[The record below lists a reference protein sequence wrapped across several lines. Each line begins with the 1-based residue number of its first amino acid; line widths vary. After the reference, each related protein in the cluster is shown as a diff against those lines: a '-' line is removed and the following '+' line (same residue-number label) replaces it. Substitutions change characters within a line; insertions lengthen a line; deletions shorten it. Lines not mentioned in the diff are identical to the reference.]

1 MNTLRIGL
9 VSISDRASSG
19 VYQDKGI
26 PALEEWLARA
36 LTTPFELQTR
46 LIPDEQA
53 IIEQTLCELVD
64 EMGCHLVLTTGG
76 TGPARRDVTPDATL
90 AIADREMPGFGEQ
103 MRQVSL
109 HFVPTAILSRQ
120 VGVIR
125 KQAGRIPRVF
135 INDLLAR
142 TDIVD
147 LIDARVKLKKQGK
160 NFHACCP
167 FHNEKTPSF
176 TVNGEKQFY
185 HCFGCGAHGNAIDFL
200 MNYDKLEFVETV
212 EELAAMHNLEV
223 PFEAGSGP
231 SQIERHQRQTLYQL
245 MDGLNTFYQQSLQQP
260 VAMSARQYLEKRGLS
275 HEVIARFAIGFAP
288 PGWDNVLKRFGGNPE
303 NRQSLIDAGMLVT
316 NDQGRSYDRFRERVM
331 FPIRDKRG
339 RVIGFGGRVLG
350 NDTPKYLN
358 SPETDIFHKGRQ
370 LYGLYEAQQDN
381 AEPNRL
387 LVVEGYMDVVALA
400 QYGINYAVASL
411 GTSTTA
417 DHIQLLFRA
426 TNNVICCYDGDR
438 AGRDAA
444 WRALETALPYMT
456 DGRQLR
462 FMFLPDGEDPDTL
475 VRKEGK
481 EAFEA
486 RMEQAMP
493 LSAFLFNS
501 LMPQVDL
508 STPDGRAR
516 LSTLALPLISQVPG
530 ETLRI
535 YLRQELGNK
544 LGILDDSQL
553 ERLMPKAAESGVSR
567 PVPQLKRTTMRIL
580 IGLLVQNPEL
590 ATLVPPLEN
599 LDENKLPGLGL
610 FRELVNTCLS
620 QPGLTTGQ
628 LLEHY
633 RGTNNAATLEKLSM
647 WDDIA
652 DKNIAEQ
659 TFTDSLNHM
668 FDSLLEL
675 RQEELIAR
683 ERTHGLSN
691 EERLELWTL
700 NQELAKK

>member
-1 MNTLRIGL
+1 M
-9 VSISDRASSG
+9 
-19 VYQDKGI
+19 
-26 PALEEWLARA
+26 
-36 LTTPFELQTR
+36 
-46 LIPDEQA
+46 
-53 IIEQTLCELVD
+53 
-64 EMGCHLVLTTGG
+64 
-76 TGPARRDVTPDATL
+76 
-90 AIADREMPGFGEQ
+90 
-103 MRQVSL
+103 
-109 HFVPTAILSRQ
+109 
-120 VGVIR
+120 
-125 KQAGRIPRVF
+125 AGRIPRVF

-160 NFHACCP
+160 NYHACCP

-231 SQIERHQRQTLYQL
+231 TQIERHQRQTLYEL
-245 MDGLNTFYQQSLQQP
+245 LDGLNGFYRHALQAQNAEP
-260 VAMSARQYLEKRGLS
+260 ARQYLAKRGLS
-275 HEVIARFAIGFAP
+275 ESVIERFAIGYAP
-288 PGWDNVLKRFGGNPE
+288 PGWDNALKRFGTNSE

-316 NDQGRSYDRFRERVM
+316 NDKGRSYDRFRERVM

-350 NDTPKYLN
+350 DALPKYLN

-370 LYGLYEAQQDN
+370 LYGLYEVQLSD
-381 AEPNRL
+381 PNPPRL
-387 LVVEGYMDVVALA
+387 LVVEGYMDVVALS
-400 QYGINYAVASL
+400 QYDINYAVASL
-411 GTSTTA
+411 GTATTA
-417 DHIQLLFRA
+417 EHIQMLFRV

-438 AGRDAA
+438 AGRSAA

-475 VRKEGK
+475 VRQEGK
-481 EAFEA
+481 AAFEA
-486 RMEQAMP
+486 RMEQAQP
-493 LSAFLFNS
+493 LSTFLFNS
-501 LMPQVDL
+501 LLPQVDL
-508 STPDGRAR
+508 STPDGRAQ

-553 ERLMPKAAESGVSR
+553 ERLMTRQADNSQTR
-567 PVPQLKRTTMRIL
+567 PAPTLKRTTMRIL

-590 ATLVPPLEN
+590 APLVPSLAA
-599 LDENKLPGLGL
+599 LDKTKLPGLEL
-610 FRELVNTCLS
+610 FSELVNTCLS

-633 RGTNNAATLEKLSM
+633 RGTKEAATLEKLST

-652 DKNIAEQ
+652 DKDIAEK
-659 TFTDSLNHM
+659 TFTDALDHL
-668 FDSLLEL
+668 FDSVLEL
-675 RQEELIAR
+675 RLTELIAR
-683 ERTHGLSN
+683 SRTQGLSAAER
-691 EERLELWTL
+691 EEVRIITEAR
-700 NQELAKK
+700 AKK

>member
-1 MNTLRIGL
+1 
-9 VSISDRASSG
+9 
-19 VYQDKGI
+19 
-26 PALEEWLARA
+26 
-36 LTTPFELQTR
+36 
-46 LIPDEQA
+46 
-53 IIEQTLCELVD
+53 
-64 EMGCHLVLTTGG
+64 MGH
-76 TGPARRDVTPDATL
+76 
-90 AIADREMPGFGEQ
+90 M
-103 MRQVSL
+103 
-109 HFVPTAILSRQ
+109 
-120 VGVIR
+120 
-125 KQAGRIPRVF
+125 AGRITRVF

-142 TDIVD
+142 TDIID

-160 NFHACCP
+160 NWHACCP
-167 FHNEKTPSF
+167 FHNEKSPSF

-223 PFEAGSGP
+223 PYEAGNGP
-231 SQIERHQRQTLYQL
+231 SQIERHQRQSLYQL
-245 MDGLNTFYQQSLQQP
+245 MDGLNAFYQQSLMQP
-260 VAMSARQYLEKRGLS
+260 AAEPARQYLQRRGLS
-275 HEVIARFAIGFAP
+275 SDVIARFAIGYAP
-288 PGWDNVLKRFGGNPE
+288 PGWDNVLKRFGANQE

-339 RVIGFGGRVLG
+339 RVMGFGGRVLG

-381 AEPNRL
+381 DEPQRL

-417 DHIQLLFRA
+417 DHIQLLFRV
-426 TNNVICCYDGDR
+426 TKNVICCYDGDR

-444 WRALETALPYMT
+444 WRALETALPYMS

-481 EAFEA
+481 AAFEA

-493 LSAFLFNS
+493 LSTFLFNS
-501 LMPQVDL
+501 LLPQADL
-508 STPDGRAR
+508 TTPDGTTQLAA
-516 LSTLALPLISQVPG
+516 LALPLISQVPG

-535 YLRQELGNK
+535 QLRQLLGNK
-544 LGILDDSQL
+544 IGIFDDAQLD
-553 ERLMPKAAESGVSR
+553 RLMPKQAENATAR
-567 PVPQLKRTTMRIL
+567 PAPQLKRTTMRIL
-580 IGLLVQNPEL
+580 IGLLVQSPEL
-590 ATLVPPLEN
+590 APLVPPLEG
-599 LDENKLPGLGL
+599 LDKSRMAGLGL
-610 FRELVNTCLS
+610 FTELVNTCLS

-628 LLEHY
+628 LLEQY
-633 RGTNNAATLEKLSM
+633 RGTKEAATLEKLAM

-652 DKNIAEQ
+652 DKDIAEK
-659 TFTDSLNHM
+659 TFNDALNHM
-668 FDSLLEL
+668 FDSMLVQ

-683 ERTHGLSN
+683 DRTHGLSS
-691 EERLELWTL
+691 EERRELWQL

>member
-1 MNTLRIGL
+1 M
-9 VSISDRASSG
+9 
-19 VYQDKGI
+19 
-26 PALEEWLARA
+26 
-36 LTTPFELQTR
+36 
-46 LIPDEQA
+46 
-53 IIEQTLCELVD
+53 
-64 EMGCHLVLTTGG
+64 
-76 TGPARRDVTPDATL
+76 
-90 AIADREMPGFGEQ
+90 
-103 MRQVSL
+103 
-109 HFVPTAILSRQ
+109 
-120 VGVIR
+120 
-125 KQAGRIPRVF
+125 AGRIPRVF

-160 NFHACCP
+160 NYHACCP

-185 HCFGCGAHGNAIDFL
+185 HCFGCGVHGNAIDFL

-231 SQIERHQRQTLYQL
+231 TQIERHQRQTLYEL
-245 MDGLNTFYQQSLQQP
+245 LDGLNGFYRQALQAQSAEP
-260 VAMSARQYLEKRGLS
+260 ARQYLAKRGLS
-275 HEVIARFAIGFAP
+275 ESVIERFAIGYAP
-288 PGWDNVLKRFGGNPE
+288 PGWDNVLKRFGNNSE
-303 NRQSLIDAGMLVT
+303 NRKSLIDAGMLVT

-350 NDTPKYLN
+350 DALPKYLN

-370 LYGLYEAQQDN
+370 LYGLYEVQQSD
-381 AEPNRL
+381 PNPPRL
-387 LVVEGYMDVVALA
+387 LVVEGYMDVVALS
-400 QYGINYAVASL
+400 QYDINYAVASL
-411 GTSTTA
+411 GTATTA
-417 DHIQLLFRA
+417 EHIQMLFRV

-438 AGRDAA
+438 AGRSAA

-475 VRKEGK
+475 VRQEGK
-481 EAFEA
+481 AAFEA
-486 RMEQAMP
+486 RMEQAQP
-493 LSAFLFNS
+493 LSTFLFNS
-501 LMPQVDL
+501 LLPQVDL
-508 STPDGRAR
+508 STPDGRAQ

-553 ERLMPKAAESGVSR
+553 ERLMTRQADNSQTR
-567 PVPQLKRTTMRIL
+567 PAPTLKRTTMRIL

-590 ATLVPPLEN
+590 APLVPSLAA
-599 LDENKLPGLGL
+599 LDKTKLPGLEL
-610 FRELVNTCLS
+610 FAELVNTCLS

-633 RGTNNAATLEKLSM
+633 RGTKEAATLEKLST

-652 DKNIAEQ
+652 DKDIAEK
-659 TFTDSLNHM
+659 TFTDALDHM
-668 FDSLLEL
+668 FDSVLEL
-675 RQEELIAR
+675 RLTELIAR
-683 ERTHGLSN
+683 SRTQGLSAAER
-691 EERLELWTL
+691 EEVRIITE
-700 NQELAKK
+700 ARARK

>member
-1 MNTLRIGL
+1 M
-9 VSISDRASSG
+9 
-19 VYQDKGI
+19 
-26 PALEEWLARA
+26 
-36 LTTPFELQTR
+36 
-46 LIPDEQA
+46 
-53 IIEQTLCELVD
+53 
-64 EMGCHLVLTTGG
+64 
-76 TGPARRDVTPDATL
+76 
-90 AIADREMPGFGEQ
+90 
-103 MRQVSL
+103 
-109 HFVPTAILSRQ
+109 
-120 VGVIR
+120 
-125 KQAGRIPRVF
+125 AGRIPRVF

-223 PFEAGSGP
+223 PYEAGSGP
-231 SQIERHQRQTLYQL
+231 TQIERHQRQNLYQL
-245 MDGLNTFYQQSLQQP
+245 MEGLNAFYQQSLNQP
-260 VAMSARQYLEKRGLS
+260 NADPARQYLAKRGLS
-275 HEVIARFAIGFAP
+275 SEVISRFAIGYAP
-288 PGWDNVLKRFGGNPE
+288 PGWDNVLKRFGANRE
-303 NRQSLIDAGMLVT
+303 NKQSLIDAGMLVT

-350 NDTPKYLN
+350 DGMPKYLN

-370 LYGLYEAQQDN
+370 LYGLYEAQQAA
-381 AEPNRL
+381 AEPQRL

-400 QYGINYAVASL
+400 QYDINYAVASL

-417 DHIQLLFRA
+417 DHIQLLFRV
-426 TNNVICCYDGDR
+426 THNVICCYDGDR

-481 EAFEA
+481 AAFEA
-486 RMEQAMP
+486 RMEQAQP
-493 LSAFLFNS
+493 LSTFLFNS
-501 LMPQVDL
+501 LLPQADL
-508 STPDGRAR
+508 TSPDGKTQLAA
-516 LSTLALPLISQVPG
+516 LSLPLITQIPG

-535 YLRQELGNK
+535 QLRQILSNK
-544 LGILDDSQL
+544 IGIFDDTQLD
-553 ERLMPKAAESGVSR
+553 RLIPKQAENGANR
-567 PVPQLKRTTMRIL
+567 PAPKLKRTPMRIL

-590 ATLVPPLEN
+590 AAVVPPLSG
-599 LDENKLPGLGL
+599 LDPKKQPGLGL
-610 FRELVNTCLS
+610 FSELVNTCLS

-628 LLEHY
+628 LLEQY
-633 RGTNNAATLEKLSM
+633 RGTNEAATLEKLSV
-647 WDDIA
+647 WTDIR
-652 DKNIAEQ
+652 DENVEKM
-659 TFTDSLNHM
+659 FTDTLNHIL
-668 FDSLLEL
+668 DSILEL

-683 ERTHGLSN
+683 DRTHGLSN
-691 EERLELWTL
+691 EERMEFWQIRQALE
-700 NQELAKK
+700 KK

>member
-1 MNTLRIGL
+1 M
-9 VSISDRASSG
+9 
-19 VYQDKGI
+19 
-26 PALEEWLARA
+26 
-36 LTTPFELQTR
+36 
-46 LIPDEQA
+46 
-53 IIEQTLCELVD
+53 
-64 EMGCHLVLTTGG
+64 
-76 TGPARRDVTPDATL
+76 
-90 AIADREMPGFGEQ
+90 
-103 MRQVSL
+103 
-109 HFVPTAILSRQ
+109 
-120 VGVIR
+120 
-125 KQAGRIPRVF
+125 AGRIPRVF

-142 TDIVD
+142 TDIID

-200 MNYDKLEFVETV
+200 MNYDKLDFVETV
-212 EELAAMHNLEV
+212 EELAAMHNLEI
-223 PFEAGSGP
+223 PYEAGTGL
-231 SQIERHQRQTLYQL
+231 SQIERHQRQNLYQL
-245 MDGLNTFYQQSLQQP
+245 MDGLNAFYQQSLAHP
-260 VAMSARQYLEKRGLS
+260 TAEPARQYLQKRGLS
-275 HEVIARFAIGFAP
+275 AEIVQRFAIGFAP
-288 PGWDNVLKRFGGNPE
+288 PGWDNALKRFGNNSD
-303 NRQSLIDAGMLVT
+303 NRALLLDAGMLVN
-316 NDQGRSYDRFRERVM
+316 NDQGRTYDRFRNRVM

-370 LYGLYEAQQDN
+370 LYGLYEAQQHN
-381 AEPNRL
+381 AEPQRL

-400 QYGINYAVASL
+400 QYDINYAVASL

-417 DHIQLLFRA
+417 DHIHMLFRA

-444 WRALETALPYMT
+444 WRALETAMPYIT

-486 RMEQAMP
+486 RMEQALP
-493 LSAFLFNS
+493 LSLFLFNS
-501 LMPQVDL
+501 LLPQVDL
-508 STPDGRAR
+508 STPDG
-516 LSTLALPLISQVPG
+516 STQLAALALPLINQVPG
-530 ETLRI
+530 DTHRI
-535 YLRQELGNK
+535 QLRQMLGLK
-544 LGILDDSQL
+544 LGIFDDSQL
-553 ERLMPKAAESGVSR
+553 DRLMPKQAESGTVR
-567 PVPQLKRTTMRIL
+567 PAPQLKRTTMRIL
-580 IGLLVQNPEL
+580 IGLLVQNPDL
-590 ATLVPPLEN
+590 APLVPPLGG
-599 LDENKLPGLGL
+599 LDQKKLPGLGL
-610 FRELVNTCLS
+610 FEELVNTCLS
-620 QPGLTTGQ
+620 QPGLTISQ

-633 RGTNNAATLEKLSM
+633 RGTNSAATLEKLSM

-652 DKNIAEQ
+652 DKDIAEK

-668 FDSLLEL
+668 FDSMLKL

-683 ERTHGLSN
+683 DRTHGLSN
-691 EERLELWTL
+691 EERRELWTL

>member
-1 MNTLRIGL
+1 M
-9 VSISDRASSG
+9 
-19 VYQDKGI
+19 
-26 PALEEWLARA
+26 
-36 LTTPFELQTR
+36 
-46 LIPDEQA
+46 
-53 IIEQTLCELVD
+53 
-64 EMGCHLVLTTGG
+64 
-76 TGPARRDVTPDATL
+76 
-90 AIADREMPGFGEQ
+90 
-103 MRQVSL
+103 
-109 HFVPTAILSRQ
+109 
-120 VGVIR
+120 
-125 KQAGRIPRVF
+125 AGRIPRVF

-260 VAMSARQYLEKRGLS
+260 VATSARQYLEKRGLS

-590 ATLVPPLEN
+590 ATLVPTLEN

>member
-1 MNTLRIGL
+1 M
-9 VSISDRASSG
+9 
-19 VYQDKGI
+19 
-26 PALEEWLARA
+26 
-36 LTTPFELQTR
+36 
-46 LIPDEQA
+46 
-53 IIEQTLCELVD
+53 
-64 EMGCHLVLTTGG
+64 
-76 TGPARRDVTPDATL
+76 
-90 AIADREMPGFGEQ
+90 
-103 MRQVSL
+103 
-109 HFVPTAILSRQ
+109 
-120 VGVIR
+120 
-125 KQAGRIPRVF
+125 AGRIPRVF

-160 NFHACCP
+160 NYHACCP

-185 HCFGCGAHGNAIDFL
+185 HCFGCGAHGNALDFL
-200 MNYDKLEFVETV
+200 MNYDKLEFVESV

-231 SQIERHQRQTLYQL
+231 SLIERHQRQTLYQL
-245 MDGLNTFYQQSLQQP
+245 MDGLNAFYQQSLTQP
-260 VAMSARQYLEKRGLS
+260 AAEPARQYLSRRGLS
-275 HEVIARFAIGFAP
+275 SEIIERFAIGYAP
-288 PGWDNVLKRFGGNPE
+288 PGWDNVLKRFGGNSE
-303 NRQSLIDAGMLVT
+303 NRKSLIDAGMLVT

-381 AEPNRL
+381 DEPQRL

-417 DHIQLLFRA
+417 DHIQLLFRV
-426 TNNVICCYDGDR
+426 TKNVICCYDGDR

-444 WRALETALPYMT
+444 WRALETALPYMS

-486 RMEQAMP
+486 RMEQALP
-493 LSAFLFNS
+493 LSTFLFNS
-501 LMPQVDL
+501 LLPQADL
-508 STPDGRAR
+508 TTPDGTTQLAA
-516 LSTLALPLISQVPG
+516 LALPLINQVPG

-535 YLRQELGNK
+535 QLRQLLGNK
-544 LGILDDSQL
+544 IGIFDDAQLD
-553 ERLMPKAAESGVSR
+553 RLMPKQVESATTR
-567 PVPQLKRTTMRIL
+567 PAPQLKRTTMRIL
-580 IGLLVQNPEL
+580 IGLLIQNPEL
-590 ATLVPPLEN
+590 APKVPPLEG
-599 LDENKLPGLGL
+599 LDHSRLAGLGL
-610 FRELVNTCLS
+610 FTELVNTCLS

-633 RGTNNAATLEKLSM
+633 RGTKEATTLEKLSM

-652 DKNIAEQ
+652 DKDIAEK
-659 TFTDSLNHM
+659 TFTDALNHM
-668 FDSLLEL
+668 FDSMLER

-683 ERTHGLSN
+683 DRTHGLSS
-691 EERLELWTL
+691 EERRELWQL

>member
-1 MNTLRIGL
+1 M
-9 VSISDRASSG
+9 
-19 VYQDKGI
+19 
-26 PALEEWLARA
+26 
-36 LTTPFELQTR
+36 
-46 LIPDEQA
+46 
-53 IIEQTLCELVD
+53 
-64 EMGCHLVLTTGG
+64 
-76 TGPARRDVTPDATL
+76 
-90 AIADREMPGFGEQ
+90 
-103 MRQVSL
+103 
-109 HFVPTAILSRQ
+109 
-120 VGVIR
+120 
-125 KQAGRIPRVF
+125 AGRIPRVF

-160 NFHACCP
+160 NYHACCP

-185 HCFGCGAHGNAIDFL
+185 HCFGCGAHGNALDFL
-200 MNYDKLEFVETV
+200 MNYDKLEFVESV

-231 SQIERHQRQTLYQL
+231 SLIERHQRQTLYQL
-245 MDGLNTFYQQSLQQP
+245 MDGLNAFYQQSLTQP
-260 VAMSARQYLEKRGLS
+260 AAEPARQYLARRGLS
-275 HEVIARFAIGFAP
+275 SEIIARFAIGYAP
-288 PGWDNVLKRFGGNPE
+288 PGWDNVLKRFGGNSE
-303 NRQSLIDAGMLVT
+303 NRKSLIDAGMLVT

-370 LYGLYEAQQDN
+370 LYGLYEAQLDN
-381 AEPNRL
+381 DEPQRL

-417 DHIQLLFRA
+417 DHIQLLFRV
-426 TNNVICCYDGDR
+426 TKNVICCYDGDR

-444 WRALETALPYMT
+444 WRALETALPYMS

-481 EAFEA
+481 AAFEA
-486 RMEQAMP
+486 RMEQAQP
-493 LSAFLFNS
+493 LSTFLFNS
-501 LMPQVDL
+501 LLPQADL
-508 STPDGRAR
+508 TTPDGTTQLAA
-516 LSTLALPLISQVPG
+516 LALPLINQVPG

-535 YLRQELGNK
+535 QLRQLLGNK
-544 LGILDDSQL
+544 IGIFDDAQLD
-553 ERLMPKAAESGVSR
+553 RLMPKQAENSAPR
-567 PVPQLKRTTMRIL
+567 PAPQLKRTTMRIL
-580 IGLLVQNPEL
+580 IGLLIRNPEL
-590 ATLVPPLEN
+590 ASAVPSLEG
-599 LDENKLPGLGL
+599 LDQSRLPGLGL
-610 FRELVNTCLS
+610 FAELVNTCLS

-633 RGTNNAATLEKLSM
+633 RGTKEAATLEKLSM

-652 DKNIAEQ
+652 DKEIAEEA
-659 TFTDSLNHM
+659 FTDSLNHM
-668 FDSLLEL
+668 FDSMLER

-683 ERTHGLSN
+683 DRTHGLSS
-691 EERLELWTL
+691 EERRELWQL

>member
-1 MNTLRIGL
+1 M
-9 VSISDRASSG
+9 
-19 VYQDKGI
+19 
-26 PALEEWLARA
+26 
-36 LTTPFELQTR
+36 
-46 LIPDEQA
+46 
-53 IIEQTLCELVD
+53 
-64 EMGCHLVLTTGG
+64 
-76 TGPARRDVTPDATL
+76 
-90 AIADREMPGFGEQ
+90 
-103 MRQVSL
+103 
-109 HFVPTAILSRQ
+109 
-120 VGVIR
+120 
-125 KQAGRIPRVF
+125 AGRIPRVF

-160 NFHACCP
+160 NYHACCP

-212 EELAAMHNLEV
+212 EELAAMHNLDV
-223 PFEAGSGP
+223 PYEAGSGP
-231 SQIERHQRQTLYQL
+231 SQIERHQRQNLYQL
-245 MDGLNTFYQQSLQQP
+245 LDGLNAFYQQSLTQP
-260 VAMSARQYLEKRGLS
+260 NAKDAREYLSRRGLS
-275 HEVIARFAIGFAP
+275 ADVISRFAIGYAP
-288 PGWDNVLKRFGGNPE
+288 PGWDNVLKRFGGNDE

-316 NDQGRSYDRFRERVM
+316 NDKGRSYDRFRERVM

-350 NDTPKYLN
+350 DGQPKYLN

-370 LYGLYEAQQDN
+370 LYGLYEAQLSSP
-381 AEPNRL
+381 EPARL

-400 QYGINYAVASL
+400 QYDINYAVASL

-417 DHIQLLFRA
+417 DHIQLLFRV

-444 WRALETALPYMT
+444 WRALETALPYMN

-481 EAFEA
+481 DAFEA
-486 RMEQAMP
+486 RMEQAQP
-493 LSAFLFNS
+493 LSTFLFNS

-508 STPDGRAR
+508 STPDGRAQ
-516 LSTLALPLISQVPG
+516 LSTLALPLITQVPG

-535 YLRQELGNK
+535 YLRQELGKK
-544 LGILDDSQL
+544 LGILDDSAL
-553 ERLMPKAAESGVSR
+553 ERLMPKQAEATARAA
-567 PVPQLKRTTMRIL
+567 PTLKRTTMRIL
-580 IGLLVQNPEL
+580 IGLLLQNPEL
-590 ATLVPPLEN
+590 APQVPPLDA
-599 LDENKLPGLGL
+599 LDKNKLPGLGL
-610 FRELVNTCLS
+610 FAELVNTCLS

-628 LLEHY
+628 LLEQY
-633 RGTNNAATLEKLSM
+633 RGTKEAATLEKLSM

-652 DKNIAEQ
+652 DKDIAEK

-668 FDSLLEL
+668 FDSMLEL

-683 ERTHGLSN
+683 ERTHGLSS
-691 EERLELWTL
+691 EERRELWRL

>member
-1 MNTLRIGL
+1 M
-9 VSISDRASSG
+9 
-19 VYQDKGI
+19 
-26 PALEEWLARA
+26 
-36 LTTPFELQTR
+36 
-46 LIPDEQA
+46 
-53 IIEQTLCELVD
+53 
-64 EMGCHLVLTTGG
+64 
-76 TGPARRDVTPDATL
+76 
-90 AIADREMPGFGEQ
+90 
-103 MRQVSL
+103 
-109 HFVPTAILSRQ
+109 
-120 VGVIR
+120 
-125 KQAGRIPRVF
+125 AGRIPRVF

-160 NFHACCP
+160 NYHACCP

-185 HCFGCGAHGNAIDFL
+185 HCFGCGAHGNALDFL
-200 MNYDKLEFVETV
+200 MNYDKLEFVESV

-231 SQIERHQRQTLYQL
+231 SLIERHQRQTLYQL
-245 MDGLNTFYQQSLQQP
+245 MDGLNAFYQQSLTQP
-260 VAMSARQYLEKRGLS
+260 AAEPARQYLAARGLS
-275 HEVIARFAIGFAP
+275 SDIIARFAVGYAP
-288 PGWDNVLKRFGGNPE
+288 PGWDNVLKRFGGNSE
-303 NRQSLIDAGMLVT
+303 NRKSLIDAGMLVT

-381 AEPNRL
+381 DEPQRL

-417 DHIQLLFRA
+417 DHIQLLFRV
-426 TNNVICCYDGDR
+426 TKNVICCYDGDR

-444 WRALETALPYMT
+444 WRALETALPYMS

-486 RMEQAMP
+486 RMEQALP
-493 LSAFLFNS
+493 LSTFLFNS
-501 LMPQVDL
+501 LLPQADL
-508 STPDGRAR
+508 TTPDGTTQLAA
-516 LSTLALPLISQVPG
+516 LALPLINQVPG

-535 YLRQELGNK
+535 QLRQLLGNK
-544 LGILDDSQL
+544 IGIFDDAQLD
-553 ERLMPKAAESGVSR
+553 RLMPKQAENATVR
-567 PVPQLKRTTMRIL
+567 PAPQLKRTTMRIL
-580 IGLLVQNPEL
+580 IGLLIQNPEL
-590 ATLVPPLEN
+590 APAVPPLTG
-599 LDENKLPGLGL
+599 LDQSRLPGLGL
-610 FRELVNTCLS
+610 FADVVNTCLS

-633 RGTNNAATLEKLSM
+633 RGTKEAATLEKLSM

-652 DKNIAEQ
+652 DKDIAEK
-659 TFTDSLNHM
+659 TFTDALNHM
-668 FDSLLEL
+668 FDSMLER

-683 ERTHGLSN
+683 DRTHGLSN
-691 EERLELWTL
+691 EERRELWQL

>member
-1 MNTLRIGL
+1 M
-9 VSISDRASSG
+9 
-19 VYQDKGI
+19 
-26 PALEEWLARA
+26 
-36 LTTPFELQTR
+36 
-46 LIPDEQA
+46 
-53 IIEQTLCELVD
+53 
-64 EMGCHLVLTTGG
+64 
-76 TGPARRDVTPDATL
+76 
-90 AIADREMPGFGEQ
+90 
-103 MRQVSL
+103 
-109 HFVPTAILSRQ
+109 
-120 VGVIR
+120 
-125 KQAGRIPRVF
+125 AGRIPRVF

-160 NFHACCP
+160 NYHACCP

-185 HCFGCGAHGNAIDFL
+185 HCFGCGAHGNALDFL
-200 MNYDKLEFVETV
+200 MNYDKLEFVESV

-231 SQIERHQRQTLYQL
+231 SLIERHQRQTLYQL
-245 MDGLNTFYQQSLQQP
+245 MDGLNAFYQQSLTQP
-260 VAMSARQYLEKRGLS
+260 AAEPARQYLTRRGLS
-275 HEVIARFAIGFAP
+275 SEIIARFAIGYAP
-288 PGWDNVLKRFGGNPE
+288 PGWDNVLKRFGGNSE
-303 NRQSLIDAGMLVT
+303 NRKSLIDAGMLVT

-370 LYGLYEAQQDN
+370 LYGLYEAQLDN
-381 AEPNRL
+381 DEPQRL

-417 DHIQLLFRA
+417 DHIQLLFRV
-426 TNNVICCYDGDR
+426 TKNVICCYDGDR

-444 WRALETALPYMT
+444 WRALETALPYMN

-481 EAFEA
+481 AAFEA
-486 RMEQAMP
+486 RMEQAQP
-493 LSAFLFNS
+493 LSTFLFNS
-501 LMPQVDL
+501 LLPQADL
-508 STPDGRAR
+508 TTPDGTTQLAA
-516 LSTLALPLISQVPG
+516 LALPLINQVPG

-535 YLRQELGNK
+535 QLRQLLGNK
-544 LGILDDSQL
+544 IGIFDDAQLD
-553 ERLMPKAAESGVSR
+553 RLMPKQAENSALR
-567 PVPQLKRTTMRIL
+567 TAPQLKRTTMRIL
-580 IGLLVQNPEL
+580 IGLLIQNPEL
-590 ATLVPPLEN
+590 ASAVPSLEG
-599 LDENKLPGLGL
+599 LDQSRLPGLGL
-610 FRELVNTCLS
+610 FAELVNTCLS

-633 RGTNNAATLEKLSM
+633 RGTKEAATLEKLSM

-652 DKNIAEQ
+652 DKEIAEKA
-659 TFTDSLNHM
+659 FTDSLNHM
-668 FDSLLEL
+668 FDSMLER

-683 ERTHGLSN
+683 DRTHGLSS
-691 EERLELWTL
+691 EERRELWQL